1 MKLKFDANLPYQH
14 EAVKA
19 AVDVF
24 EGQSA
29 AQTDF
34 ATAFQTF
41 DAELFKDVGLSN
53 PAVVSPDR
61 LFENV
66 QRVQEANDIPKS
78 RMLLEPYT
86 IDGGGHYKFPNFSI
100 EMETGM
106 GKTYVYFELF
116 STCTTSTASRN
127 SSLSCRA

>member
-29 AQTDF
+29 AQADF

-41 DAELFKDVGLSN
+41 EPSCSTTFLTIRKWRLSIRHKAYSDGIGVG
-53 PAVVSPDR
+53 
-61 LFENV
+61 
-66 QRVQEANDIPKS
+66 S
-78 RMLLEPYT
+78 RKLM
-86 IDGGGHYKFPNFSI
+86 
-100 EMETGM
+100 
-106 GKTYVYFELF
+106 
-116 STCTTSTASRN
+116 
-127 SSLSCRA
+127 